1 MKTAQ
6 LILAFACAIWIA
18 EPSHAVQ
25 DSTREQSSAESS
37 SAADNPKPRP
47 RQEAPDEEP
56 VRRRAPANKQVR
68 GGGTATPASRS
79 QQIPKPEA
87 TPDSGAVN
95 ARSAAFGEPGR
106 AAREGFVQ
114 NEILN
119 NSALPT
125 GPPRVAPGRGVTAN
139 NPRHRSPNPAVV
151 DGSMNANARNTGAIN
166 GTRMVRKP

>member
-25 DSTREQSSAESS
+25 DPTRAQSS
-37 SAADNPKPRP
+37 ADNPKARP
-47 RQEAPDEEP
+47 KQESSDEEP
-56 VRRRAPANKQVR
+56 VHRRVPANKQLR
-68 GGGTATPASRS
+68 GSRMAAPGTRF
-79 QQIPKPEA
+79 QQIPKRDA
-87 TPDSGAVN
+87 TPGSGAAN
-95 ARSAAFGEPGR
+95 ARSAALGEPGR

-119 NSALPT
+119 RSALPT
-125 GPPRVAPGRGVTAN
+125 RPLRVAPGGSVTAN

-151 DGSMNANARNTGAIN
+151 DGSMNARNTGAIN
-166 GTRMVRKP
+166 GTHMVRKP